1 MLVFVIGAV
10 ITAPYRGAGHGPGAQ
25 TSEGTGG
32 SPAPSPVGV
41 RRSAGTVVGP
51 HVLAVVAGDVTLG
64 PPLGGP
70 LVAVVHHRLAAVV
83 RRTGVPGEQAGAV
96 AGTAATTTAAAR
108 AVVGPHTLAVVA
120 GDVTLGP
127 PLGGPVVADVGDLLA
142 ADVGGAG
149 VPGRQGAATT
159 AGTGRGRRRGTSA
172 GRRR

>member
-25 TSEGTGG
+25 TSEGAGG

-41 RRSAGTVVGP
+41 RRSARTVVGP

-70 LVAVVHHRLAAVV
+70 LVAVVGHRLAADV

-96 AGTAATTTAAAR
+96 AGTAAAATPAAAR

-159 AGTGRGRRRGTSA
+159 AGT
-172 GRRR
+172 